1 MKSQKVVFRVD
12 RYSEGGSNM
21 KYFIYQGN
29 DHDCGFA
36 ALKMFLSTL
45 AKDKSYLFIPKPSK
59 REYYSLDDLVELS
72 KAYGVTLEG
81 FGCEK
86 EYFECLKTPSLT
98 LIDDNHVVMIK
109 KRKKKSL
116 IIYDPGRGVVRMKK
130 DEFLRRWRCVVLE
143 TENPESVF
151 KIEKY
156 RQHIISPK
164 LNLISSI
171 VSLISAGLLIAAFYL
186 LNKTENFLFSLIFL
200 VLFVCTQIAEKCVLY
215 RLVYTFDKEYIPK
228 YFENKKNCTKEK
240 YIQFNEFKKQFFT
253 CNRQTL
259 ASVLLAFT
267 VTFLLCFNDFRNVF
281 VLLALILFKLLE
293 LIIFSRSS
301 EETKSRISELE
312 NQAFRDSGSVKD
324 LALEASFKADKHMF
338 GEGIKD
344 IFYIFLAFVF
354 AVAMMFATQNI
365 GCNFVI
371 FHFVMYYAGFVSYNQ
386 LLNNLSFRKEN
397 AKMERR
403 FFDSCNL

>member
-1 MKSQKVVFRVD
+1 
-12 RYSEGGSNM
+12 M

-36 ALKMFLSTL
+36 SLKMLLATL
-45 AKDKSYLFIPKPSK
+45 AKDKSYLFIPKPTK
-59 REYYSLDDLVELS
+59 REYYSLDDLVQIS
-72 KAYGVTLEG
+72 KTYGVTLEG
-81 FGCEK
+81 SGCTK
-86 EYFECLKTPSLT
+86 EYFDCIKTPSLT
-98 LIDDNHVVMIK
+98 LIDDNHVVMVK

-116 IIYDPGRGVVRMKK
+116 IIYDPGRGVVKMKK

-143 TENPESVF
+143 AENPENVI

-156 RQHIISPK
+156 RQHVISPK
-164 LNLISSI
+164 LNLLSSL
-171 VSLISAGLLIAAFYL
+171 VSLFSAGLLIAAFYL
-186 LNKTENFLFSLIFL
+186 LNKSENFLFSLAFL
-200 VLFVCTQIAEKCVLY
+200 VLFVCTQIAEKCILY
-215 RLVYTFDKEYIPK
+215 KLVYTFDKEYIPK
-228 YFENKKNCTKEK
+228 YFELKKNCTKDK

-259 ASVLLAFT
+259 ASILLAFT

-293 LIIFSRSS
+293 LIMFSKSG
-301 EETKSRISELE
+301 EETKNRIAELE
-312 NQAFRDSGSVKD
+312 NQAFKDASSVKD
-324 LALEASFKADKHMF
+324 LALEASFKADKLMF
-338 GEGIKD
+338 KEGIKD
-344 IFYIFLAFVF
+344 IFYIFLSFAF
-354 AVAMMFATQNI
+354 AVAMMFVTQNI

-386 LLNNLSFRKEN
+386 LLNNLSLRKEN

-403 FFDSCNL
+403 FYDSCNL

>member
-1 MKSQKVVFRVD
+1 
-12 RYSEGGSNM
+12 M

-36 ALKMFLSTL
+36 ALKMFLATI
-45 AKDKSYLFIPKPSK
+45 AKNKSYLFIPKPNK
-59 REYYSLDDLVELS
+59 REYYSLDDICEIS

-81 FGCEK
+81 FSCEK
-86 EYFECLKTPSLT
+86 EYFDSLKIPSLT
-98 LIDDNHVVMIK
+98 LIDDNHVVMVK
-109 KRKKKSL
+109 RRKKNSL
-116 IIYDPGRGVVRMKK
+116 IIYDPGRGVVKMKK
-130 DEFLRRWRCVVLE
+130 DEFLRRWRCLVLE
-143 TENPESVF
+143 TENPESIF

-156 RQHIISPK
+156 RQYIISPK

-200 VLFVCTQIAEKCVLY
+200 VLFVFTQIAEKCVLY
-215 RLVYTFDKEYIPK
+215 KQVYTFDKEYIPK
-228 YFENKKNCTKEK
+228 YFEQKKNCTKEK
-240 YIQFNEFKKQFFT
+240 YIKFNDFKKQFFSS
-253 CNRQTL
+253 NRQTL
-259 ASVLLAFT
+259 ASILLAFT

-293 LIIFSRSS
+293 LIMFSKSG
-301 EETKSRISELE
+301 EDTKNRISELE
-312 NQAFRDSGSVKD
+312 NQAFKD
-324 LALEASFKADKHMF
+324 PSSIKELALEASFKADKHLF
-338 GEGIKD
+338 SEGIKE
-344 IFYIFLAFVF
+344 IFYIFLSFAF